1 MSLFFS
7 IIDLRGCVDMYKFE
21 DMIERIKH
29 IKKESNLTNE
39 DLSQKTN
46 IPIGTLSKIL
56 SGNTKDPQISNI
68 IKIAECFEVSADYL
82 IFGKTKTS
90 NLLSDKENKLIEA
103 YRSNP
108 SMQPA
113 IDRLLNIS
121 DVNTEAVQFSVPS
134 RKIAA
139 HGARGTKQTTP
150 PPKRK
155 TT

>member
-1 MSLFFS
+1 
-7 IIDLRGCVDMYKFE
+7 MYKFE

-29 IKKESNLTNE
+29 IKKESSLTNE

-121 DVNTEAVQFSVPS
+121 DGNTEIANKHAVQFNAPS

-139 HGARGTKQTTP
+139 HGADGTKQTKP
-150 PPKRK
+150 PRPRK
-155 TT
+155 ITWVNT